1 MSAPPAVRK
10 FPPITRQDVEAIC
23 RATNDASP
31 LHLDEEY
38 AKRAGH
44 PTIVVP
50 AMIVLG
56 WVGEF
61 IADWVGLRFRS
72 LRWGIRLCGPVWPG
86 DRLIIE
92 AQHTEESEPRGR
104 SGRIEVRTDSGRVVG
119 KAFFEV
125 GDG

>member
-1 MSAPPAVRK
+1 MSLPPPMRE
-10 FPPITRQDVEAIC
+10 FPPITRQDIEAIC
-23 RATNDASP
+23 RATGDASP

-61 IADWVGLRFRS
+61 IADWVGLQFRS
-72 LRWGIRLCGPVWPG
+72 LQWGIRLSGPVWPG
-86 DRLIIE
+86 DRLVIE
-92 AQHTEESEPRGR
+92 AQPSEEAELQGR

-125 GDG
+125 DNG